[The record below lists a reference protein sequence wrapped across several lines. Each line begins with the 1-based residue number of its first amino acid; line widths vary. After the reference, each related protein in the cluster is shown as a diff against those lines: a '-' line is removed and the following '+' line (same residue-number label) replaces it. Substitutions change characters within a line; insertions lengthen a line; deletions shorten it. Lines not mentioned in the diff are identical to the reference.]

1 MKTDAER
8 LQFVIRFAQM
18 DLDTLR
24 PGDWLNLRDD
34 LGSFLTG
41 SLYGQEYYAG
51 DTPMGRDVEVRPM
64 DPPFPY
70 EYPEDAFRELQEE
83 TRHILRTMVV
93 APRAGHSVW
102 APIPLQVQLATPSLD
117 GLIPATGQHLLIA
130 EGATRDMFL
139 LLVFVLLARGSTVR
153 ILRCPECS
161 TIFYRVGKQLYCS
174 RTCSNRANVRTWRQ
188 REEVKQAEAER
199 AHTRYANTK
208 KREIGQ
214 GTKIE
219 RRPRK
224 RSTGHAETPR
234 ES

>member
-41 SLYGQEYYAG
+41 SLYGHEYYAG
-51 DTPMGRDVEVRPM
+51 DTPIGGDVEVCPM
-64 DPPFPY
+64 DPPYPL
-70 EYPEDAFRELQEE
+70 EYPEDAFRELQQE
-83 TRHILRTMVV
+83 TRYILRTMVV
-93 APRAGHSVW
+93 DSRAGHSVW
-102 APIPLQVQLATPSLD
+102 DPISLQARLATPSLD

-139 LLVFVLLARGSTVR
+139 LLLFVLLARGSTAR
-153 ILRCPECS
+153 ILHCPDCS

-174 RTCSNRANVRTWRQ
+174 RTCSNQTNM
-188 REEVKQAEAER
+188 
-199 AHTRYANTK
+199 H
-208 KREIGQ
+208 I
-214 GTKIE
+214 
-219 RRPRK
+219 
-224 RSTGHAETPR
+224 
-234 ES
+234 

>member
-1 MKTDAER
+1 MKIDAER

-24 PGDWLNLRDD
+24 PWAWLKLRDD
-34 LGSFLTG
+34 LGAFLTG
-41 SLYGQEYYAG
+41 SLYGQEYYAD
-51 DTPMGRDVEVRPM
+51 DTPIGGDVEVRPM
-64 DPPFPY
+64 EPPYPD

-83 TRHILRTMVV
+83 TRHILQTMVV
-93 APRAGHSVW
+93 HPRAERSVW
-102 APIPLQVQLATPSLD
+102 APISIQAQLAAPRLD
-117 GLIPATGQHLLIA
+117 GLIPAIGQHLLIA
-130 EGATRDMFL
+130 EGTTRDMFL
-139 LLVFVLLARGSTVR
+139 LLVFLLLARGSTAR

-199 AHTRYANTK
+199 AHTRYANK
-208 KREIGQ
+208 KKQEIGQ
-214 GTKIE
+214 GTKVE
-219 RRPRK
+219 RRSRK

-234 ES
+234 QS